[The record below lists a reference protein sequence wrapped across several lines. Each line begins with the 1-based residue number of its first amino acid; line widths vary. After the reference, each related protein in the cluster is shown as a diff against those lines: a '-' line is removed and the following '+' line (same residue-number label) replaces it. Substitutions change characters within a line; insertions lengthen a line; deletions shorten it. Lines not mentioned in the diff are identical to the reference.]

1 MQGSTTNFFEH
12 QDQARQNTLYLL
24 VLFAIALLGMVGLF
38 YLVATLTLNQRLT
51 WNPTMLGLVTFG
63 VALFVGTGSVTKLMA
78 LRAGGRVVA
87 ESLGGHRLDG
97 QTHHQAEQQLLN
109 IVEEMAIASGIS
121 VPAVYLLP
129 HERGINAFAAG
140 FTTNDAVIGV
150 TQGCLEQ
157 LNRDELQGV
166 IAHEFSHILNGDMR
180 LNLRLI
186 GVLQGLLLIYLAGR
200 LLLEGSGYSR
210 SRKGSGQVFA
220 IGMSMIGIGMLGLL
234 CGRLIKAAVS
244 RQREFLADASAVQFT
259 RNPYGIAGALR
270 KIGGM
275 ADGSRIYTPKAEQ
288 ASHLFFGEALKLGF
302 LGEAF
307 ATHPPLK
314 TRIRRLEGLAG
325 KVSTFSA
332 SPSASVATGNLSAMA
347 EGAAMGFQGGTATS
361 RGAKSDLKVTPEQ
374 VVASIGTATT
384 GHLAYAQALLAKLPD
399 GVRMAAHEREG
410 ALAIVYGFLLDGQ
423 NTQVCDRQVAFLRQT
438 ELPEVVEQAL
448 RLKPELH
455 SLDPRFRLPLIDLA
469 IPALRETS
477 AEQCSRFLKQVQALV
492 QMDQRVTLAEYSLQV
507 ILHRRLKPFFSK
519 NQEPAPEIATI
530 GPLWKDCLTILSALA
545 HVGHTTQDQIDY
557 AFRSG
562 LYRLPGVSSQEMPVG
577 PVKADLQAI
586 SQSLKKLG
594 QAAPKLK
601 QAIIDACAHTVLVD
615 NKVTIQEGELLRT
628 LVIALDCPIPPF
640 LEATPWHKG

>member
-1 MQGSTTNFFEH
+1 MNFFEH

-24 VLFAIALLGMVGLF
+24 MLFAIALLGMIGLF
-38 YLVATLTLNQRLT
+38 YLVATITLHQRLT
-51 WNPTMLGLVTFG
+51 WDVGTLFLVTFG
-63 VALFVGTGSVTKLMA
+63 VLLFVGTGSATKMLA
-78 LRAGGRVVA
+78 LRAGGRAVA
-87 ESLGGHRLDG
+87 ESLGGHRIDV
-97 QTHHQAEQQLLN
+97 QTSNEAERQLLN
-109 IVEEMAIASGIS
+109 VVEEMAIASGIS

-129 HERGINAFAAG
+129 QEQGINAFAAG
-140 FTTNDAVIGV
+140 FSTNDAVIGV

-186 GVLQGLLLIYLAGR
+186 GVLQGLLLIYLFGR
-200 LLLEGSGYSR
+200 IILRGSGYSR
-210 SRKGSGQVFA
+210 SNKGSGQVA
-220 IGMSMIGIGMLGLL
+220 MIGFAMIVIGLLGLL

-270 KIGGM
+270 KIGGLS
-275 ADGSRIYTPKAEQ
+275 DGSHIQTPKAEE

-302 LGEAF
+302 FGEAF
-307 ATHPPLK
+307 ATHPALR

-325 KVSTFSA
+325 KVSSFSA
-332 SPSASVATGNLSAMA
+332 PETAAMAAGNLSAA
-347 EGAAMGFQGGTATS
+347 TEGLAMGFQGGAVAS
-361 RGAKSDLKVTPEQ
+361 RAQQPMPVTPEG
-374 VVASIGTATT
+374 VVASIGTSTPK
-384 GHLAYAQALLAKLPD
+384 HLVYAQALLAKLPET
-399 GVRMAAHEREG
+399 VRNAAHRREG
-410 ALAIVYGFLLDGQ
+410 ALAIVYGLLLDPQDQG
-423 NTQVCDRQVAFLRQT
+423 VCDRQTVFLRQT
-438 ELPEVVEQAL
+438 ELPDVVDLAL

-507 ILHRRLKPFFSK
+507 VLHRRLKPFFSK

-530 GPLWKDCLTILSALA
+530 GPLWNDCLTILSALA
-545 HVGHTTQDQIDY
+545 RVGHTAPNDIEY

-562 LYRLPGVSSQEMPVG
+562 LSRLPGISSQEMPSG

-601 QAIIDACAHTVLVD
+601 QSIIDACAYTVLVD

-640 LEATPWHKG
+640 LDATPWQKG